1 MSLVTVIPEEI
12 RSPILTADWEK
23 KLLKAEKQ
31 KLSPKTFMTDIE
43 KMISSFVDTYEAVQE
58 AEAMRQKPALKIGI
72 YPVCGRNI
80 EERQKG
86 YFCSNKDC
94 HFALWKENR
103 YFDTIEKK
111 LTKEI
116 AKILLRKAAKE
127 APMIIGQVAVMRLP
141 SALFEAVVRIESVE
155 YHPAEEAP
163 FPLDKI
169 KHVIRR
175 FDGEKDADLL

>member
-58 AEAMRQKPALKIGI
+58 SEAMRQKPALKIGI
-72 YPVCGRNI
+72 CPACGSDI
-80 EERQKG
+80 VERQKG

-94 HFALWKENR
+94 RFALWKENR
-103 YFDTIEKK
+103 YFDAIGKK

-116 AKILLRKAAKE
+116 AKSMITSGRANLTKCRSRKLGRTYDAAILMTTGTDGRPTFRMEFPDRKGAK
-127 APMIIGQVAVMRLP
+127 RT
-141 SALFEAVVRIESVE
+141 
-155 YHPAEEAP
+155 
-163 FPLDKI
+163 
-169 KHVIRR
+169 
-175 FDGEKDADLL
+175 